1 MLYYIQENERGLNIM
16 DYICPHC
23 DTELELV
30 EVETYQDFGG
40 SSTMTQFNTWH
51 CPTCGRTYQNEVNY
65 IYSDET
71 DIKEID

>member
-30 EVETYQDFGG
+30 EIETYQPFGG
-40 SSTMTQFNTWH
+40 ASFMTQFNTWH
-51 CPTCGRTYQNEVNY
+51 CPTCDRTYQNEVNY
-65 IYSDET
+65 TYRDET
-71 DIKEID
+71 PIKEVY